1 MTAVGYVIIIL
12 IVIMATAIVL
22 WYRSSTKRTM
32 NRLSQ
37 MLDAAMA
44 GEFQETYFD
53 ESMLSALET
62 KFARYL
68 ASSEVSTQRLHEQR
82 DKIKTLVS
90 DISHQTK
97 TPIANIVLYTQLL
110 EEQELTQE
118 GRTCVNALEGQTR
131 KLQMLVDALVKTSRL
146 ESGVISLNPTPGQ
159 VDEMI
164 ARAILQIQP
173 KADAKQITLEAC
185 NTTADAI
192 FDAKWT
198 EEALFNLLDNAVKY
212 TPCGGRVNV
221 EVTKYQMFTAIHVS
235 DTGDG
240 ISEEEQPKIF
250 SRFYR
255 GLAHQDIEGVGI
267 GLYLVRQI
275 MEGQGGYVKVSSKK
289 GDGATFSMFLRND

>member
-1 MTAVGYVIIIL
+1 MVGL
-12 IVIMATAIVL
+12 IAFTAIMVIL
-22 WYRSSTKRTM
+22 GYRTYTKHTM
-32 NRLSQ
+32 KKLSH
-37 MLDAAMA
+37 MLDAAME
-44 GEFQETYFD
+44 GKFQEKYFD

-62 KFARYL
+62 KFAHYL
-68 ASSEVSTQRLHEQR
+68 AASEVSANRLHEQR
-82 DKIKTLVS
+82 DQIKTLIS

-110 EEQELTQE
+110 GEQELTKE
-118 GRTCVNALEGQTR
+118 GRACVMALESQAN
-131 KLQMLVDALVKTSRL
+131 KLQVLVDAMVKTSRL
-146 ESGVISLNPTPGQ
+146 EAGVISLNPTKGQ

-173 KADAKQITLEAC
+173 KADAKQIVLEVC

-212 TPCGGRVNV
+212 TPCGGRVKV
-221 EVTKYQMFTAIHVS
+221 EATKYQMFTAIHVS

-240 ISEEEQPKIF
+240 ILEEEQSKIF

-255 GLAHQDIEGVGI
+255 GLAHQEIEGVGI

-275 MEGQGGYVKVSSKK
+275 AQGQGGYVKVSSKK
-289 GDGATFSMFLRND
+289 GEGATFSIFIPSN